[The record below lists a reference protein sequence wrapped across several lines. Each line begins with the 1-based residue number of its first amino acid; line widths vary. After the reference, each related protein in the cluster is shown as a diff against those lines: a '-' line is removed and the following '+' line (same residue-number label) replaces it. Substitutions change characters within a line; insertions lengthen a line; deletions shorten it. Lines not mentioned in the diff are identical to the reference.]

1 MRISLS
7 HQRVETLG
15 WPALLKNSMR
25 LMSKAVLAVSAL
37 VSVTACAVSE
47 PTTVNP
53 AADEEFSYAWLKG
66 HARNLAEQP
75 FVSAK
80 GDVPEVLSSLDWD
93 EYQQLHFKREQSLWQ
108 KDDTAYRA
116 TFFHLGQGFI
126 TPVHINV
133 VENGKSTPVDYSSKM
148 FNYGDSHVN
157 GKALPQDLGFAG
169 FRMQFGTDWERDI
182 VAFLGASYFRAV
194 GAEMQYGLSARG
206 LAIDTAMNKPE
217 EFPVFTNFWFEKP
230 TPNSDEVTIYA
241 LLDSDS
247 ITGAYRFDIK
257 AGEPLTMRVDAALY
271 PRKEIERLGVAPLTS
286 MYMIGEND
294 RRTNYDW
301 RPEIHDSDGLEMLT
315 GNGEHIWRPLGNP
328 EQLRFNAYMD
338 NNPKGFGLMQRDR
351 NFDHYLDDGVFYEKR
366 PHLWIEPIGNWGE
379 GSVQLVEIPTLDET
393 FDNIVAFWN
402 PAQEIVPGQELLY
415 SYNMYW
421 GSEAPV
427 QSGKATVQ
435 STYTGIGGVVGK
447 KRDYYSKRFAI
458 DFEGE
463 IFQMLGQK
471 TEVKPVIETSRGRV
485 EITSARPQ
493 HHIGGYRAMF
503 DLVPDESVAPINI
516 KVHLEANGQPISET
530 WVYQWNPPA
539 PADRELYN
547 AGHLK

>member
-1 MRISLS
+1 
-7 HQRVETLG
+7 
-15 WPALLKNSMR
+15 
-25 LMSKAVLAVSAL
+25 
-37 VSVTACAVSE
+37 
-47 PTTVNP
+47 VNP
-53 AADEEFSYAWLKG
+53 EKGESFSYAWLKG
-66 HARNLAEQP
+66 HARSLSEKP
-75 FVSAK
+75 FVSHE
-80 GDVPEVLSSLDWD
+80 GDVPSVLSDLDWD
-93 EYQQLHFKREQSLWQ
+93 EYQQLHFKRDQSLWQ

-133 VENGKSTPVDYSSKM
+133 VEDGKSTPVDYSSKM
-148 FNYGDSHVN
+148 FDYGDSHVN
-157 GKALPQDLGFAG
+157 GKSLPEDLGFAG
-169 FRMQFGTDWERDI
+169 FRMQYGTDWERDI
-182 VAFLGASYFRAV
+182 IAFLGASYFRAV

-230 TPNSDEVTIYA
+230 KPNSDEVTIYA

-247 ITGAYRFDIK
+247 VTGAYRFDIK
-257 AGEPLTMRVDAALY
+257 AGEPLKMRVDVALY

-315 GNGEHIWRPLGNP
+315 GNGEWIWRPLGNP

-366 PHLWIEPIGNWGE
+366 PHLWIEPIGDWGK

-393 FDNIVAFWN
+393 FDNIVAYWN
-402 PAQEIVPGQELLY
+402 PAQDIVPGQELLY

-421 GSEAPV
+421 GSDAPV
-427 QSGKATVQ
+427 KSGKATVQ

-458 DFEGE
+458 DFEGD

-471 TEVKPVIETSRGRV
+471 AEVRPVIETSRGRV

-503 DLVPDESVAPINI
+503 DLVPDDSVEPINI

-539 PADRELYN
+539 PDKRELHN